1 MSSNRRPPRSRPRPQ
16 LPSLPP
22 SSSARPHPQGERLQK
37 LLAAAGL
44 GSRRAIEVWI
54 SDGRVSVDGKVAKLG
69 DRALPGAA
77 IAVDGKPVAAPAPA
91 AAPRLLL
98 YHKPVGELV
107 TRADPERRATVFE
120 RLPPLAHGRWVSIG
134 RLDLNSAGLLLFTDS
149 GELAN
154 RFMHPRHGVDR
165 EYHARVKGE
174 LTVAE
179 QRRLCEGVMLE
190 DGPARF
196 ARIAPVPRATAEGV
210 NRWYQVVI
218 REGRTRE
225 VRRMFE
231 LLGHPVSRLVR
242 KRFGPVTLPEDL
254 APGRWIEASPALAAS
269 FLKVALR

>member
-1 MSSNRRPPRSRPRPQ
+1 M
-16 LPSLPP
+16 
-22 SSSARPHPQGERLQK
+22 
-37 LLAAAGL
+37 LAAAGL
-44 GSRRAIEVWI
+44 GSRRAIEIWI
-54 SDGRVSVDGKVAKLG
+54 SDGRVTVNGKVAKLG
-69 DRALPGAA
+69 DRALPGAVVS
-77 IAVDGKPVAAPAPA
+77 VDGKPVALAAPA

-107 TRADPERRATVFE
+107 TRADPAGRATVFE
-120 RLPPLAHGRWVSIG
+120 RLPPLKGGRWISIG

-174 LTVAE
+174 VTVEE
-179 QRRLCEGVMLE
+179 QRRLCEGVTLE

-196 ARIAPVPRATAEGV
+196 TRIASVPRAADEGV
-210 NRWYQVVI
+210 NRWYRVVI

-231 LLGHPVSRLVR
+231 SLGHPVSRLVR
-242 KRFGPVTLPEDL
+242 KRFGPVELPPDL
-254 APGRWIEASPALAAS
+254 GSGRWVEASPALVAS
-269 FLKVALR
+269 FMKVALRVAPQAP

>member
-1 MSSNRRPPRSRPRPQ
+1 M
-16 LPSLPP
+16 
-22 SSSARPHPQGERLQK
+22 QK

-54 SDGRVSVDGKVAKLG
+54 SDGRVTMDGKVAKLG
-69 DRALPGAA
+69 DRALPGAL
-77 IAVDGKPVAAPAPA
+77 IAVDGKSVATAVTA

-107 TRADPERRATVFE
+107 TRADPEGRATVFE
-120 RLPPLAHGRWVSIG
+120 RLPPLKGGRWVSVG

-174 LTVAE
+174 LTVEE
-179 QRRLCEGVMLE
+179 QGHLCQGVTLE
-190 DGPARF
+190 DGLARF
-196 ARIAPVPRATAEGV
+196 TRIAPIPRAADEGV
-210 NRWYQVVI
+210 NRWYRVVI

-231 LLGHPVSRLVR
+231 SLGHPVSRLVR
-242 KRFGPVTLPEDL
+242 KRFGPVELPANL
-254 APGRWIEASPALAAS
+254 SAGRWVEASPALVAS